1 MLTELQKVLL
11 RDLRD
16 CGASMP
22 TLIWVGTIVRSDAAI
37 WEMAHRLWKIEE
49 QTGDITERD
58 ILKTLVDMMTEA
70 SVVIDSDED
79 E

>member
-37 WEMAHRLWKIEE
+37 WEMAQRLWKTEE
-49 QTGDITERD
+49 QTGDITEQD

-70 SVVIDSDED
+70 NVVIDSEDDE
-79 E
+79 